1 MKKIETIIRPEQFPR
16 LRKKLEEVGI
26 NGLTVS
32 EVAGCGQQRGKQAL
46 FRGTSYEIK
55 LLPKLKVEMVIESES
70 VDEIIKIIESTCST
84 NTVGDGK
91 IFVLPIENA
100 IRIRTGESGKE
111 AIV

>member
-46 FRGTSYEIK
+46 FRGTAYEIK
-55 LLPKLKVEMVIESES
+55 LLPKVKVEMVIESEN
-70 VDEIIKIIESTCST
+70 VDEIIQIIESTCST

-100 IRIRTGESGKE
+100 IRIRTGEFGKE